1 MQFLTVELH
10 AAVLETRGTQFL
22 GEGVE
27 FYQFCGMLALVWVLL
42 RGWWRRLARAVL
54 HAVVLQYLLHLLVG
68 IAAIAPDDGMRQMP
82 MLDICLVVELEDH
95 TIAQFLLVWSQRAN
109 EVTKTLRQH
118 WDGAIHEIDT
128 RSTSIGLLVDD
139 RAFLHI
145 MRDIG
150 NMHAHFPQ
158 TTLQLTDTKGIVKV
172 LGILR
177 VDGTSKHVTEIL
189 TAVYFLLRDGS
200 VDLLGS
206 LLHILRI
213 LIG

>member
-10 AAVLETRGTQFL
+10 AAVFEAGCTQFL

-27 FYQFCGMLALVWVLL
+27 RNQFGSILTLIGILL
-42 RGWWRRLARAVL
+42 RSWRSWFACTVL
-54 HAVVLQYLLHLLVG
+54 HAIVLQNLLHLFVG
-68 IAAIAPDDGMRQMP
+68 IATITLDDGMRQMP

-95 TIAQFLLVWSQRAN
+95 TVAQLLLVWSQRAN

-158 TTLQLTDTKGIVKV
+158 TTIQLTDTKGIVKV

-189 TAVYFLLRDGS
+189 TAVDLLLRNGGIN
-200 VDLLGS
+200 LLGR

>member
-10 AAVLETRGTQFL
+10 AAVFEAGCTQFL

-27 FYQFCGMLALVWVLL
+27 GNQFGSILTLVGILL
-42 RGWWRRLARAVL
+42 RSWGSRLARAVL
-54 HAVVLQYLLHLLVG
+54 HAIVLQYLLHLLVG
-68 IAAIAPDDGMRQMP
+68 IATITLDDGMCQMP

-189 TAVYFLLRDGS
+189 TAVDLLLRNGGIN
-200 VDLLGS
+200 LLGR